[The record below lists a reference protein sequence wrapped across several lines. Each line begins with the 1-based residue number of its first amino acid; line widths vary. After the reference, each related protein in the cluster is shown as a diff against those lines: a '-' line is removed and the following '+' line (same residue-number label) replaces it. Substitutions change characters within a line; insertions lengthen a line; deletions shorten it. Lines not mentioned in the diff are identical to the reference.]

1 MSEVPSKESLIK
13 SSGDF
18 KVLPLVARKIIELL
32 QSENTSAL
40 DISDVLEKDQL
51 ITAKVLRMSNSAFF
65 GARSEVTSL
74 RQAIVMLGFNAIKDI
89 VMTVST
95 KSLNKS
101 FGMTEQMMWNHSVG
115 TAIGARVIGKRVSKE
130 IEELAFIGGLMHD
143 FGKIVMNNASP
154 QIYAE
159 VMMAVYNEGVEAIGA
174 EMKLFGYDHAEIGS
188 EVLQQWGFPE
198 IYVVIL
204 ADHHLHRRELSDIE
218 DEFTAKG
225 VACINLANNVSRR
238 LGIGFSNPDGSI
250 MPHELPSAQML
261 GFDEEAMESIIDE
274 INETYATELE
284 NFQ

>member
-1 MSEVPSKESLIK
+1 MSEIPSKESLIK
-13 SSGDF
+13 SSGDY
-18 KVLPLVARKIIELL
+18 KVLPLVARKVVELL
-32 QSENTSAL
+32 QNENTSAL

-115 TAIGARVIGKRVSKE
+115 TAIGARVIGRRVSKE

-174 EMKLFGYDHAEIGS
+174 EMKLFGYDHTEIGS
-188 EVLQQWGFPE
+188 EVLRQWGFPE

-218 DEFTAKG
+218 DELTAKG

-250 MPHELPSAQML
+250 MPHELPSAEML
-261 GFDEEAMESIIDE
+261 GFDEEIMESIIDE

-284 NFQ
+284 SFQ